1 MPLWTFGHSAG
12 AFTAEEK
19 KDLAQA
25 ITKLYADSG
34 LPAFYV
40 NVQFIPLGADDL
52 WYGGQPHPKFTM
64 INIYH
69 VAQNVADFPEKRQQA
84 FIKSVDDVLTP
95 RMTKKGMGWEYFVI
109 EGPRQFWKID
119 GIVPPPTGSEMEK
132 LWHQHNRP
140 ILSTESKL

>member
-25 ITKLYADSG
+25 ITQLYADAG

-40 NVQFIPLGADDL
+40 NVQFIPLVEEDL

-64 INIYH
+64 ITIYH
-69 VAQNVADFPEKRQQA
+69 VARDLSESSDERQQA
-84 FIKSVDDVLTP
+84 FLKAVDNILTP
-95 RMTKKGMGWEYFVI
+95 RMTKKGMGWEYFVTHS
-109 EGPRQFWKID
+109 PRAFWKID

-132 LWHQHNRP
+132 LWLKHNKP
-140 ILSTESKL
+140 VLSHESKL